1 MSSIGLTVKEPEGEC
16 SDAKCP
22 FHGQLKVRGKII
34 DGVVASD
41 KMQKTVTVNTN
52 YLFYQS
58 KYRRYEKRT
67 GRHHAHNPEC
77 ISAKAGDRVKIAEC
91 RPLSKTVSFVV
102 VEKEEVE

>member
-1 MSSIGLTVKEPEGEC
+1 MSSIGLTVKKPEVEC
-16 SDAKCP
+16 KDAKCP

-34 DGVVASD
+34 DGIVASD
-41 KMQKTVTVNTN
+41 KMQKTITVTTN
-52 YLFYQS
+52 YLYYQK

-77 ISAKAGDRVKIAEC
+77 IAAKAGDRVKIAEC

-102 VEKEEVE
+102 IEKEEGE